1 MEQKMQCDHPMGEL
15 TDSESVILD
24 EESNKSNNQSATSR
38 AYDEQ
43 QDIRNMCEGQ
53 AQQINEESH

>member
-1 MEQKMQCDHPMGEL
+1 MGEL

-24 EESNKSNNQSATSR
+24 EDSNKSNNQSATSR